1 MISVIAVVAAPVVI
15 TPTSAPASA
24 PAICIGTYADFKI
37 KVAGHVTEHIT
48 PDIIEKV
55 EVIIP
60 AIITTPAVTTVIVP
74 GHVEC
79 HGS

>member
-1 MISVIAVVAAPVVI
+1 MVTVIAMVAAPVMI
-15 TPTSAPASA
+15 SSTSAPASA
-24 PAICIGTYADFKI
+24 PSICIGTYANFKI

-60 AIITTPAVTTVIVP
+60 AVVTTPAVATVIIP